1 MKLRLSVLLL
11 GLALLGSACN
21 LPLAAPVVVPQA
33 TAPAAA
39 TAVPVTDTPA
49 VPPTEILTPVPS
61 DTPTVTP
68 SPTPETPMVASKD
81 QDVNC
86 RFGPA
91 TTYIT
96 TGALKVG
103 ESAPIIGKS
112 SDGGWFQIQDLRSTN
127 KCWVGSS
134 VTAVTG
140 DLSLVPFA
148 TAPQTFVIGVSAD
161 TPDKVIAPGCV
172 GPIPSLNVSGSI
184 EVNGPI
190 KVTYHFETQQGDTF
204 GAATVSFPAF
214 GSHAVSSSF
223 KPALA
228 AGTYWLKLVVTSPNK
243 MAGQSS
249 YKIVCP

>member
-1 MKLRLSVLLL
+1 MKLRLTVLLSVI
-11 GLALLGSACN
+11 ALLGSACN
-21 LPLAAPVVVPQA
+21 LPLAAPVVALPA

-39 TAVPVTDTPA
+39 TAAPVTDTPA
-49 VPPTEILTPVPS
+49 VPPTETLTPVPS

-68 SPTPETPMVASKD
+68 SPTPETPMVASND

-86 RFGPA
+86 RFGPN

-103 ESAPIIGKS
+103 ESAPILGKS

-134 VTAVTG
+134 VTTVTG
-140 DLSLVPFA
+140 DLSMVPFA
-148 TAPQTFVIGVSAD
+148 TPPQTFVNGVSAD
-161 TPDKVIAPGCV
+161 TPEKISVPGCL
-172 GPIPSLNVSGSI
+172 GSIPPLSVSGSI

-190 KVTYHFETQQGDTF
+190 KVSYHFESQQGNTF
-204 GAATVSFPAF
+204 GAATVFFPAF
-214 GSHAVSSSF
+214 GTHTVSSSF
-223 KPALA
+223 TPALT
-228 AGTYWLKLVVTSPNK
+228 AGTYWLKLVVTSPNN
-243 MAGQSS
+243 MVGQSS

>member
-1 MKLRLSVLLL
+1 MKLRLSILLFVI
-11 GLALLGSACN
+11 ALLGSACN
-21 LPLAAPVVVPQA
+21 LPLAAPAAAPPA

-39 TAVPVTDTPA
+39 AAVPVTDTPA
-49 VPPTEILTPVPS
+49 VPPTETLTPMPS

-86 RFGPA
+86 RFGPN
-91 TTYIT
+91 TTYVT

-134 VTAVTG
+134 VTTVTG

-161 TPDKVIAPGCV
+161 TPEKISVPGCM
-172 GPIPSLNVSGSI
+172 GPIPPLSVSGSI
-184 EVNGPI
+184 EVNGPT
-190 KVTYHFETQQGDTF
+190 KVSYHFESQQGNTF

-223 KPALA
+223 TPALT
-228 AGTYWLKLVVTSPNK
+228 AGTYWLKLVVTSPNA
-243 MAGQSS
+243 MVGQSS